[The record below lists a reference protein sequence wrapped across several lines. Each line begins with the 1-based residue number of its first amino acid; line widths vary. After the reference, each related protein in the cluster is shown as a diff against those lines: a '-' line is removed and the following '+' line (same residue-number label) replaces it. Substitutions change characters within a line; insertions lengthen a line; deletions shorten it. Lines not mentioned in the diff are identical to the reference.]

1 MISSEGLLF
10 WYSVNYLTN
19 ATEMVI
25 EDPKIG
31 KLFG

>member
-1 MISSEGLLF
+1 MISSEGFLF

-19 ATEMVI
+19 AAEMVI